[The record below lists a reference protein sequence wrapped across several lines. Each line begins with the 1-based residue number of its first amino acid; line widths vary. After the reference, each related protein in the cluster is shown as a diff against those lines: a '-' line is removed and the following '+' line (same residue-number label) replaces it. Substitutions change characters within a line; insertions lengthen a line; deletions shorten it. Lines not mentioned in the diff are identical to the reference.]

1 MIKRDVFISFI
12 FRHSIFLFL
21 IMLKLSC
28 IDLVKIFIIKIGK
41 TKINRKF
48 LVIELEFEK
57 NIKKFSFIY

>member
-28 IDLVKIFIIKIGK
+28 IDLVKIFIIKIAK

>member
-1 MIKRDVFISFI
+1 MIKRDVFTSFI

-28 IDLVKIFIIKIGK
+28 IDLVKIFIIKIAK